1 VYRAEEF
8 AMIVGSCGTRVRD
21 RRPGDTIAAARK
33 LAEVEAMLDVTSSGT
48 VDGGRSRVQRE
59 PKYWGLKRHLL
70 DLLRSL
76 PAGSPIPTERSLAAE
91 FDVSRTTVRQ
101 ALAELT
107 VEGRLLRV
115 QGKGTFAAEPKVAQR
130 LQLSSYTE
138 DMRAQGRQPSSRLL
152 EASDEPA
159 EGDLAR
165 MLGVRAGTR
174 MLRLRRLRLADD
186 EPMAIETTHL
196 ALGRFRGLR
205 RYVADGGSLYQVLKE
220 RFGVEMG
227 HAEETIETA
236 LASPEEAEL
245 LGAEV
250 GMPMLLLSRHSFD
263 TEGKPVEWVRSVYRG
278 DRYKF
283 VATLNRPGD

>member
-1 VYRAEEF
+1 
-8 AMIVGSCGTRVRD
+8 M
-21 RRPGDTIAAARK
+21 P
-33 LAEVEAMLDVTSSGT
+33 
-48 VDGGRSRVQRE
+48 
-59 PKYWGLKRHLL
+59 P
-70 DLLRSL
+70 
-76 PAGSPIPTERSLAAE
+76 GSPIPTERSLAAE

-138 DMRAQGRQPSSRLL
+138 DMRAQGREPSSRLL
-152 EASDEPA
+152 EISEDPA
-159 EGDLAR
+159 DIDLAR
-165 MLGVRAGTR
+165 LLAIRAGAKVLR
-174 MLRLRRLRLADD
+174 MHRLRLADN

-196 ALGRFRGLR
+196 PLSRFRGLR
-205 RYVADGGSLYQVLKE
+205 RYVSSGGSLYQVLRE

-245 LGAEV
+245 LGADV
-250 GMPMLLLSRHSFD
+250 GLPMLLLSRHSFD
-263 TEGKPVEWVRSVYRG
+263 SAGNPVEWVRSVYRG

-283 VATLNRPGD
+283 VAGLDRP

>member
-1 VYRAEEF
+1 MLEMSTADGPDTVARA
-8 AMIVGSCGTRVRD
+8 
-21 RRPGDTIAAARK
+21 
-33 LAEVEAMLDVTSSGT
+33 
-48 VDGGRSRVQRE
+48 QRE

-70 DLLRSL
+70 DLLGSL
-76 PAGSPIPTERSLAAE
+76 PPGSPIPTERSLATE

-138 DMRAQGRQPSSRLL
+138 DMRAQGREPSSKLL
-152 EASDEPA
+152 EVSEIPA
-159 EGDLAR
+159 EADLAR
-165 MLGVRAGTR
+165 LLAVRAGAKI
-174 MLRLRRLRLADD
+174 LRLHRLRLADG

-196 ALGRFRGLR
+196 PLGRFRGLR
-205 RYVADGGSLYQVLKE
+205 RYVTGGGSLYQVLRE
-220 RFGVEMG
+220 RFDVDMG

-236 LASPEEAEL
+236 LAGPHEAEL
-245 LGAEV
+245 LGADV

-263 TEGKPVEWVRSVYRG
+263 TEKRPVEWVRSVYRG

-283 VATLNRPGD
+283 VATLNRP

>member
-1 VYRAEEF
+1 
-8 AMIVGSCGTRVRD
+8 
-21 RRPGDTIAAARK
+21 
-33 LAEVEAMLDVTSSGT
+33 MLDTSPTGASDT
-48 VDGGRSRVQRE
+48 VGARLQRE

-70 DLLRSL
+70 ELLSSL
-76 PAGSPIPTERSLAAE
+76 PPGSPIPTERSLAAD

-138 DMRAQGRQPSSRLL
+138 DMRAQGREPSTKLIDVSEVPAEVELARLL
-152 EASDEPA
+152 A
-159 EGDLAR
+159 
-165 MLGVRAGTR
+165 VRPGAKI
-174 MLRLRRLRLADD
+174 LRLHRVRLADG

-196 ALGRFRGLR
+196 PLGRFRGLR
-205 RYVADGGSLYQVLKE
+205 KHVSGGGSLYEVLRE

-236 LASPEEAEL
+236 LAGPEEADL
-245 LGAEV
+245 LRADV

-263 TEGKPVEWVRSVYRG
+263 REDKPVEWVRSVYRG

-283 VATLNRPGD
+283 VATLNRP

>member
-1 VYRAEEF
+1 MLEMSTA
-8 AMIVGSCGTRVRD
+8 GTD
-21 RRPGDTIAAARK
+21 ASA
-33 LAEVEAMLDVTSSGT
+33 
-48 VDGGRSRVQRE
+48 RSRVQRE

-70 DLLRSL
+70 DLLRSM
-76 PAGSPIPTERSLAAE
+76 PPGSPIPTERSLAAE

-138 DMRAQGRQPSSRLL
+138 DMKAQGRQPGSRLL
-152 EASDEPA
+152 EVSEEPA
-159 EGDLAR
+159 DGDLSRA
-165 MLGVRAGTR
+165 LGMRAGAKV
-174 MLRLRRLRLADD
+174 LRLHRLRLADG

-196 ALGRFRGLR
+196 PLARFRGLR
-205 RYVADGGSLYQVLKE
+205 RYVTSGGSLYQVLRE

-236 LASPEEAEL
+236 LASPAEAEL
-245 LGAEV
+245 LGADV
-250 GMPMLLLSRHSFD
+250 GLPMLLLSRHSFD
-263 TEGKPVEWVRSVYRG
+263 TDGKPVEWVRSVYRG

-283 VATLNRPGD
+283 VATLNRP

>member
-1 VYRAEEF
+1 MLEMSDADGPDTVLRA
-8 AMIVGSCGTRVRD
+8 
-21 RRPGDTIAAARK
+21 
-33 LAEVEAMLDVTSSGT
+33 
-48 VDGGRSRVQRE
+48 QRE

-70 DLLRSL
+70 DLLGSL
-76 PAGSPIPTERSLAAE
+76 PPGSPIPTERSLATD

-138 DMRAQGRQPSSRLL
+138 DMRAQGREPSSKLL
-152 EASDEPA
+152 EVAEIPA
-159 EGDLAR
+159 EVELAR
-165 MLGVRAGTR
+165 LLGVRPGAKV
-174 MLRLRRLRLADD
+174 LRLHRLRLADG
-186 EPMAIETTHL
+186 EPMALESTHL
-196 ALGRFRGLR
+196 PLGRFRGLR
-205 RYVADGGSLYQVLKE
+205 RFVTDGGSLYQVLRD

-236 LASPEEAEL
+236 LAAPHEADL
-245 LGAEV
+245 LGADI

-263 TEGKPVEWVRSVYRG
+263 TEEKPVEWVRSLYRG

-283 VATLNRPGD
+283 VTTLNRP

>member
-1 VYRAEEF
+1 MLETTPASDVDAATRA
-8 AMIVGSCGTRVRD
+8 
-21 RRPGDTIAAARK
+21 
-33 LAEVEAMLDVTSSGT
+33 
-48 VDGGRSRVQRE
+48 RVQRE

-70 DLLRSL
+70 DLLSSM
-76 PAGSPIPTERSLAAE
+76 PPGSPIPTERSLAAE

-138 DMRAQGRQPSSRLL
+138 DMRAQGREPSSRLI
-152 EASDEPA
+152 EISEDPA
-159 EGDLAR
+159 DIDLAR
-165 MLGVRAGTR
+165 LLAIRAGAKV
-174 MLRLRRLRLADD
+174 LRLHRLRLADN

-196 ALGRFRGLR
+196 PLSRFRGLR
-205 RYVADGGSLYQVLKE
+205 RYVSSGGSLYQVLRE

-245 LGAEV
+245 LGADV
-250 GMPMLLLSRHSFD
+250 GLPMLLLSRHSFD
-263 TEGKPVEWVRSVYRG
+263 STGNPVEWVRSVYRG

-283 VATLNRPGD
+283 VAGLDRP

>member
-1 VYRAEEF
+1 MLEMSTAG
-8 AMIVGSCGTRVRD
+8 GSV
-21 RRPGDTIAAARK
+21 AR
-33 LAEVEAMLDVTSSGT
+33 G
-48 VDGGRSRVQRE
+48 QRE

-70 DLLRSL
+70 DLLGSL
-76 PAGSPIPTERSLAAE
+76 PPGSPIPTERSLATE

-138 DMRAQGRQPSSRLL
+138 DMIAQGREPSSKLLDVSEIPAEAELARLL
-152 EASDEPA
+152 
-159 EGDLAR
+159 R
-165 MLGVRAGTR
+165 IRAGAKV
-174 MLRLRRLRLADD
+174 LRLHRLRLADG
-186 EPMAIETTHL
+186 EPMAMETTHL
-196 ALGRFRGLR
+196 PLGRFRGLR
-205 RYVADGGSLYQVLKE
+205 RYVTSGGSLYQILRE
-220 RFGVEMG
+220 RFDVEMG

-236 LASPEEAEL
+236 LAGPHEAEL
-245 LGAEV
+245 LGADV

-263 TEGKPVEWVRSVYRG
+263 VDERPVEWVRSVYRG

-283 VATLNRPGD
+283 VATLNRP

>member
-1 VYRAEEF
+1 
-8 AMIVGSCGTRVRD
+8 
-21 RRPGDTIAAARK
+21 
-33 LAEVEAMLDVTSSGT
+33 MLDTTSSGT

-70 DLLRSL
+70 DMLRSM

-152 EASDEPA
+152 EAAEEPA
-159 EGDLAR
+159 DADLAR
-165 MLGVRAGTR
+165 LLGVRTGAKV
-174 MLRLRRLRLADD
+174 LRLRRLRLADD

-205 RYVADGGSLYQVLKE
+205 RYLAETGSLYQVLREK
-220 RFGVEMG
+220 FGVEMG

-245 LGAEV
+245 LGADV

-263 TEGKPVEWVRSVYRG
+263 TDGKPVEWVRSVYRG

-283 VATLNRPGD
+283 VATLNRPGS

>member
-1 VYRAEEF
+1 MLETTTGGDVDAATRA
-8 AMIVGSCGTRVRD
+8 
-21 RRPGDTIAAARK
+21 
-33 LAEVEAMLDVTSSGT
+33 
-48 VDGGRSRVQRE
+48 RVQRE

-70 DLLRSL
+70 DLLSSM
-76 PAGSPIPTERSLAAE
+76 PPGSPIPTERSLAAE

-138 DMRAQGRQPSSRLL
+138 DMRAQGREPSSKLL
-152 EASDEPA
+152 EISEEPA
-159 EGDLAR
+159 DIDLAR
-165 MLGVRAGTR
+165 LLAIRAGAKVLR
-174 MLRLRRLRLADD
+174 MHRLRLADN

-196 ALGRFRGLR
+196 PLSRFRGLR
-205 RYVADGGSLYQVLKE
+205 RYVSSGGSLYQVLRE

-245 LGAEV
+245 LGADV
-250 GMPMLLLSRHSFD
+250 GLPMLLLSRHSFD
-263 TEGKPVEWVRSVYRG
+263 STGNPVEWVRSVYRG

-283 VATLNRPGD
+283 VAGLDRP

>member
-1 VYRAEEF
+1 MLEMSEAE
-8 AMIVGSCGTRVRD
+8 GRD
-21 RRPGDTIAAARK
+21 
-33 LAEVEAMLDVTSSGT
+33 T
-48 VDGGRSRVQRE
+48 VARVQRE

-70 DLLRSL
+70 DLLNSL
-76 PAGSPIPTERSLAAE
+76 PPGSPIPTERSLATE

-138 DMRAQGRQPSSRLL
+138 DMRAQGREPSSKLL
-152 EASDEPA
+152 EVSEIAA
-159 EGDLAR
+159 EADLAR
-165 MLGVRAGTR
+165 LLDIRAGAKV
-174 MLRLRRLRLADD
+174 LRLYRLRLADG
-186 EPMAIETTHL
+186 EPMAIESTHL
-196 ALGRFRGLR
+196 PLGRFRGLR
-205 RYVADGGSLYQVLKE
+205 RYVADGGSLYQVLRE

-236 LASPEEAEL
+236 LAGPHEADL
-245 LGAEV
+245 LGADV

-263 TEGKPVEWVRSVYRG
+263 TDEQPVEWVRSIYRG

-283 VATLNRPGD
+283 VATLNRP

>member
-1 VYRAEEF
+1 MLE
-8 AMIVGSCGTRVRD
+8 TT
-21 RRPGDTIAAARK
+21 PTGDVDAAAR
-33 LAEVEAMLDVTSSGT
+33 A
-48 VDGGRSRVQRE
+48 RVQRE

-70 DLLRSL
+70 DLLSSM
-76 PAGSPIPTERSLAAE
+76 PPGSPIPTERSLAAE

-138 DMRAQGRQPSSRLL
+138 DMRAQGREPSSRLI
-152 EASDEPA
+152 EISEDPA
-159 EGDLAR
+159 DIDLAR
-165 MLGVRAGTR
+165 LLNIRAGAKV
-174 MLRLRRLRLADD
+174 LRLHRLRLADN

-196 ALGRFRGLR
+196 PLSRFRGLR
-205 RYVADGGSLYQVLKE
+205 RYVSSGGSLYQVLRE

-245 LGAEV
+245 LGADV
-250 GMPMLLLSRHSFD
+250 GLPMLLLSRHSFD
-263 TEGKPVEWVRSVYRG
+263 SAGNPVEWVRSVYRG

-283 VATLNRPGD
+283 VAGLDRP

>member
-1 VYRAEEF
+1 MLDMSTASGAE
-8 AMIVGSCGTRVRD
+8 
-21 RRPGDTIAAARK
+21 AAAR
-33 LAEVEAMLDVTSSGT
+33 A
-48 VDGGRSRVQRE
+48 RVQRE

-70 DLLRSL
+70 DLLRSM
-76 PAGSPIPTERSLAAE
+76 PPGSPIPTERSLAAE

-152 EASDEPA
+152 EMSEEPA
-159 EGDLAR
+159 DAEVSRL
-165 MLGVRAGTR
+165 LNIRAGAKV
-174 MLRLRRLRLADD
+174 LRLNRLRLADG

-196 ALGRFRGLR
+196 PLARFRGLR
-205 RYVADGGSLYQVLKE
+205 RYVTSGGSLYQVLRE

-236 LASPEEAEL
+236 LASPAEAEL
-245 LGAEV
+245 LGADV
-250 GMPMLLLSRHSFD
+250 GLPMLLLSRHSFD
-263 TEGKPVEWVRSVYRG
+263 TDGKPVEWVRSIYRG

-283 VATLNRPGD
+283 VATLNRP

>member
-1 VYRAEEF
+1 MLDTSAAQEPD
-8 AMIVGSCGTRVRD
+8 AGTR
-21 RRPGDTIAAARK
+21 
-33 LAEVEAMLDVTSSGT
+33 AM
-48 VDGGRSRVQRE
+48 RE

-70 DLLRSL
+70 ELLSSL
-76 PAGSPIPTERSLAAE
+76 PPGSPIPTERSLAAE

-101 ALAELT
+101 ALADLT

-138 DMRAQGRQPSSRLL
+138 DMRAQGREPSSQLIDIAEL
-152 EASDEPA
+152 PA
-159 EGDLAR
+159 EGELTTL
-165 MLGVRAGTR
+165 LGIRAGAKVLR
-174 MLRLRRLRLADD
+174 MQRLRLADG

-196 ALGRFRGLR
+196 PLGRFRGLR
-205 RYVADGGSLYQVLKE
+205 KYLTPGGSLYQVLRE
-220 RFGVEMG
+220 RFDVEMG

-236 LASPEEAEL
+236 LAGPHEAEL
-245 LGAEV
+245 LGADV

-263 TEGKPVEWVRSVYRG
+263 TAERPVEWVRSVYRG

-283 VATLNRPGD
+283 VAELNRPT

>member
-1 VYRAEEF
+1 MLETTPTGDVDAASRA
-8 AMIVGSCGTRVRD
+8 
-21 RRPGDTIAAARK
+21 
-33 LAEVEAMLDVTSSGT
+33 
-48 VDGGRSRVQRE
+48 RVQRE

-70 DLLRSL
+70 DLLSSM
-76 PAGSPIPTERSLAAE
+76 PPGSPIPTERSLAAE

-138 DMRAQGRQPSSRLL
+138 DMRAQGREPSSRLL
-152 EASDEPA
+152 EISEDPA
-159 EGDLAR
+159 DIELAR
-165 MLGVRAGTR
+165 LLAIRAGAKVLR
-174 MLRLRRLRLADD
+174 MHRLRLADN

-196 ALGRFRGLR
+196 PLSRFRGLR
-205 RYVADGGSLYQVLKE
+205 RYVSSGGSLYQVLRE

-245 LGAEV
+245 LGADV
-250 GMPMLLLSRHSFD
+250 GLPMLLLSRHSFD
-263 TEGKPVEWVRSVYRG
+263 SAGNPVEWVRSVYRG

-283 VATLNRPGD
+283 VAGLDRP